1 MTYAIDVRGLTKK
14 FGNQVVLDR
23 LDVSV
28 PTGSIHA
35 VLGPNGAGKTT
46 FINVLTTLVRPDSGT
61 AAVGGSDV
69 VARAAEVR
77 RRISVTG
84 QNAAVDDVLTARENL
99 TMMARLLG
107 LTRAK
112 SRVRTDELLERF
124 ALDEAAK
131 KRVSTFSGGM
141 RRRLDL
147 AISLICRPQIV
158 FLDEPTTGLDTR
170 SRRTL
175 WDEVQRL
182 RTEGVTILL
191 TTQYLDEADALADE
205 ISVLDRGRVV
215 ARGTPAQLKAQVGSD
230 IVEVRNERGVL
241 VHELHTDGTPRDVI
255 DVLSASGVPDAGI
268 VTIRRPTLDDVFLA
282 VTSETGSRHDGAR
295 ATREVAS

>member
-1 MTYAIDVRGLTKK
+1 MTYAIDVHGLTKR
-14 FGNQVVLDR
+14 FGDQVVLDR

-28 PTGSIHA
+28 PAGSIHA

-46 FINVLTTLVRPDSGT
+46 LINVLTTLVRPDSGT

-69 VARAAEVR
+69 VARAEDVR

-84 QNAAVDDVLTARENL
+84 QNAAVDDVLSARENL

-107 LTRAK
+107 LTRAE

-124 ALDEAAK
+124 ALDEAS
-131 KRVSTFSGGM
+131 KRRVGTFSGGM

-182 RTEGVTILL
+182 RTEGATILL

-230 IVEVRNERGVL
+230 IVEVRNERGAL
-241 VHELHTDGTPRDVI
+241 VHELHTDGTTRDVI
-255 DVLSASGVPDAGI
+255 DVLSASGVPEAGI

-282 VTSETGSRHDGAR
+282 VTSEAGSPHDKAR
-295 ATREVAS
+295 ATREVAT